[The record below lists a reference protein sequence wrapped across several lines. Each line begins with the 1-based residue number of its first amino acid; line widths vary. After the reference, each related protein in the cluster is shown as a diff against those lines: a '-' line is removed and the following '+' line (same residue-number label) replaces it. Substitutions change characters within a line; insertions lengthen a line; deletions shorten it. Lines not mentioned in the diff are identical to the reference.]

1 MTKKK
6 YYAYYFDEKTN
17 GIHDNWEDCKEVA
30 YSIKARY
37 KSFKTKLEAEIWI
50 KQGGVYEIREKNEK
64 NLKNIILEN
73 AVYFDAGTGRG
84 KGVEVRV
91 TNNKK
96 ESLLQKITSSNFKK
110 FLKDNNWF
118 INEYGNIQLDNNKTN
133 NFGELLG
140 LILAIRCAKKLKIT
154 KIFGDSNLVIKY
166 WSKGFY
172 HEDKLPK
179 ETVKFINFSIE
190 ERKNYEKNHGI
201 IEHISGD
208 FNPADL
214 GFHK

>member
-1 MTKKK
+1 MKKK

-17 GIHDNWEDCKEVA
+17 GIFDNWENCRDIA
-30 YSIKARY
+30 YPIKARY
-37 KSFKTKLEAEIWI
+37 KSFKTKMEAELWI
-50 KQGGVYEIREKNEK
+50 EKGGEKNEY
-64 NLKNIILEN
+64 NLKNIILED

-84 KGVEVRV
+84 RGVEVRV

-96 ESLLQKITSSNFKK
+96 ESILSEITSSNFQK

-140 LILAIRCAKKLKIT
+140 LILAIKCATKLKIT

-166 WSKGFY
+166 WSKGAY
-172 HEDKLPK
+172 HQDKLPA

-190 ERKNYEKNHGI
+190 ERKKYEKNQGI

>member
-1 MTKKK
+1 MKKK

-17 GIHDNWEDCKEVA
+17 GIFDNWENCRDIA
-30 YSIKARY
+30 YPIKARY
-37 KSFKTKLEAEIWI
+37 KSFKTKMEAELWI
-50 KQGGVYEIREKNEK
+50 EKGGVYEIREKNEY
-64 NLKNIILEN
+64 NLKNIILED

-84 KGVEVRV
+84 RGVEVRV

-96 ESLLQKITSSNFKK
+96 ESILSEITSSNFQK

-140 LILAIRCAKKLKIT
+140 LILAIKCATKLKIT
-154 KIFGDSNLVIKY
+154 KIFVVFNLVIKY
-166 WSKGFY
+166 WSKGAY
-172 HEDKLPK
+172 HQDKLPA

-190 ERKNYEKNHGI
+190 ERKKYEKNQGI